1 MSELLRHSASKVW
14 LLLMAAT
21 IVTTWVL
28 TKDGIAV
35 RVATVSIVLI
45 AAIKVRLVLLH
56 FMELRHA
63 PLPLRAVFE
72 GWVLA
77 VSGALIVLYLRTPIA
92 A

>member
-1 MSELLRHSASKVW
+1 MSTILRQTASKVW

-28 TKDGIAV
+28 TKDGFPV
-35 RVATVSIVLI
+35 RVATVAIVLI

-63 PLPLRAVFE
+63 PLPLRLVFE
-72 GWVLA
+72 AWVIG
-77 VSGALIVLYLRTPIA
+77 VTGALVALYLLT
-92 A
+92 

>member
-1 MSELLRHSASKVW
+1 MNELMRRGATRVW

-28 TKDGIAV
+28 TKDTFTA
-35 RVATVSIVLI
+35 RVATSAIVLI

-63 PLPLRAVFE
+63 PLPLRIVFE

-77 VSGALIVLYLRTPIA
+77 VAGALITLYLQTPGVS
-92 A
+92 

>member
-1 MSELLRHSASKVW
+1 MSGHLRGTATRVW

-28 TKDGIAV
+28 TKDGV
-35 RVATVSIVLI
+35 PVHVATVAIVLI

-63 PLPLRAVFE
+63 PLPLRLVFE
-72 GWVLA
+72 GWVVA
-77 VSGALIVLYLRTPIA
+77 VSGALIVLYLRT
-92 A
+92 

>member
-1 MSELLRHSASKVW
+1 MNELMRRGATRVW

-28 TKDGIAV
+28 TKDAFTA
-35 RVATVSIVLI
+35 RVATIAIVLI

-63 PLPLRAVFE
+63 PLPLRIVFE
-72 GWVLA
+72 AWVLA
-77 VSGALIVLYLRTPIA
+77 VTGSVVTLYVLTPTA
-92 A
+92 S

>member
-1 MSELLRHSASKVW
+1 MNELMRRGATRVW

-28 TKDGIAV
+28 TKDTFTA
-35 RVATVSIVLI
+35 RVATIAIVLI

-63 PLPLRAVFE
+63 PLPLRIVFE

-77 VSGALIVLYLRTPIA
+77 VTGALLTLYVLTPTA
-92 A
+92 P

>member
-1 MSELLRHSASKVW
+1 MNELLRRGATRVW

-28 TKDGIAV
+28 TKDTFAA
-35 RVATVSIVLI
+35 RVATIAIVVI

-63 PLPLRAVFE
+63 PLPLRIVFE

-77 VSGALIVLYLRTPIA
+77 VTGSLITLYLLTPTVS
-92 A
+92 

>member
-1 MSELLRHSASKVW
+1 MSELLGRSASKVW

-63 PLPLRAVFE
+63 PVPLRAIFE
-72 GWVLA
+72 AWVVA
-77 VSGALIVLYLRTPIA
+77 VSGALIVIYLRMPIA